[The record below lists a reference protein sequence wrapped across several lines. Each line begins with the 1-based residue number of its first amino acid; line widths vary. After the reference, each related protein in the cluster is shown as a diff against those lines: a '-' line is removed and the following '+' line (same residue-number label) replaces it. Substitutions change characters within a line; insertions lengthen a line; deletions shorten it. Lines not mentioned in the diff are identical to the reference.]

1 MRQKVI
7 FQDLGLTDYF
17 DTWQY
22 QTEIHQK
29 LKEEK
34 KLLIILTH
42 HIR

>member
-29 LKEEK
+29 LKDEK
-34 KLLIILTH
+34 NYDFIYGK
-42 HIR
+42 